1 MYQNKF
7 RRLKV
12 YRKNMSDRCVD
23 YQDVVERYSRELSPS
38 RDELVV
44 LPEPAGDQVVDYMA
58 VSERW
63 KEEKA
68 RMLRVPGGEDD

>member
-1 MYQNKF
+1 MK
-7 RRLKV
+7 KEPV
-12 YRKNMSDRCVD
+12 VD
-23 YQDVVERYSRELSPS
+23 YLDAVARFSRELSPS

-63 KEEKA
+63 KEERA
-68 RMLRVPGGEDD
+68 RMFRVPGGEDD